1 MIKFFR
7 HIRKSLLME
16 NKKSKYFKY
25 AIGEIILV
33 VIGILIALQI
43 NNWNEK
49 RKSKEAVKIALES
62 LISDLKK
69 DTLQLR
75 EDLGYIDQDHNRL
88 KDFRLRLSHPL
99 ATIDSA
105 RHIARYEYS
114 PFFDPSNTLNRNT
127 ITSLLSTGRID
138 DFDQDLKN
146 KILTHNA
153 EQIKS
158 LRVMDQN
165 VSIYLNNQSKY
176 SDIVTVQSE
185 NSRLDDYVVRGPL
198 LDQYWQ
204 NKSDK
209 EILDTM
215 LTMITAKSLM
225 YLIIGEYK
233 RSIMDKTED
242 MINYL
247 ESYLDEY

>member
-1 MIKFFR
+1 M
-7 HIRKSLLME
+7 SD
-16 NKKSKYFKY
+16 NKTGKYFKY
-25 AIGEIILV
+25 AIGEIVLV

-49 RKSKEAVKIALES
+49 RKSKQAVKIALES

-69 DTLQLR
+69 DTFQLR
-75 EDLGYIDQDHNRL
+75 EDLGYINEDNDRL
-88 KDFRLRLSHPL
+88 KDFRSRLSHPL
-99 ATIDSA
+99 ATVDSA
-105 RHIARYEYS
+105 RQIARYEYS

-138 DFDQDLKN
+138 DFDEDLKN
-146 KILTHNA
+146 KILTHNT

-165 VSIYLNNQSKY
+165 VSIYLNNQTKY

-185 NSRLDDYVVRGPL
+185 DPRFDDFVVRGPL

-204 NKSDK
+204 NKTDK
-209 EILDTM
+209 EILDSM
-215 LTMITAKSLM
+215 LTIITAKSLM

-233 RSIMDKTED
+233 RSIKVKTED
-242 MINYL
+242 MINFL
-247 ESYLDEY
+247 ESYLQEY